1 MNGSFRRARRKFGG
15 CAFRASRTLCE
26 RFLGTIWRPSGG
38 FPPTPTARFCLPPTP
53 GPPGLVVRRGQP
65 RALRLRP
72 PTPGAL
78 GAGGRRG
85 ERGGAGAR
93 GPLAVPVAV
102 QPEPAGSGEMNISW
116 RFVPDLP
123 ALVSTAGRNHFVSFS
138 FFFFSPFSPRLFL
151 IFFSFFFLFSLII
164 SCFFFSLF
172 QPPGSAPAPLPLPR
186 CGAVRGAAGPSGEGG
201 RSRAAPAPRQGTNTS
216 IFLVFL
222 LMKDDPTPLKNNSV
236 HY

>member
-138 FFFFSPFSPRLFL
+138 FFFFSLSPPAFFLFFFPF
-151 IFFSFFFLFSLII
+151 FFSFFLNYFV
-164 SCFFFSLF
+164 FFFLSF
-172 QPPGSAPAPLPLPR
+172 SAAGKRSRSPPSPAVRSCPR
-186 CGAVRGAAGPSGEGG
+186 CCRAERGRGTEPS
-201 RSRAAPAPRQGTNTS
+201 SARAAPRNKREHLFGFFINERRSNT
-216 IFLVFL
+216 IE
-222 LMKDDPTPLKNNSV
+222 K
-236 HY
+236 

>member
-138 FFFFSPFSPRLFL
+138 FFFFSLQKYSHLDFRGEIQDSLKSIYFHRYFNRDENFLL
-151 IFFSFFFLFSLII
+151 IFLLSATSSQKSYIQTDFLYVLFFF
-164 SCFFFSLF
+164 FF
-172 QPPGSAPAPLPLPR
+172 
-186 CGAVRGAAGPSGEGG
+186 
-201 RSRAAPAPRQGTNTS
+201 
-216 IFLVFL
+216 
-222 LMKDDPTPLKNNSV
+222 
-236 HY
+236 